1 MRISDWSSDVCSSD
15 LQLQGSVDDVRVMNR
30 FVEEVLRLEP
40 PSHGLFRTTMREV
53 QLGGKTLPAH
63 AQICVLF
70 ASANGDDSVF
80 GCQRSLDLA
89 RGNYGNHLTFGAG
102 IHRCIG
108 ASLARMEMRVAAEE
122 IRQDVHTP
130 ELKYIIRN

>member
-1 MRISDWSSDVCSSD
+1 
-15 LQLQGSVDDVRVMNR
+15 
-30 FVEEVLRLEP
+30 
-40 PSHGLFRTTMREV
+40 MREV

-80 GCQRSLDLA
+80 GCPRSLDLA
-89 RGNYGNHLTFGAG
+89 RGNSGNHLTFGAG

-108 ASLARMEMRVAAEE
+108 ASLARMELRVAAEE
-122 IRQDVHTP
+122 IIRRLDHIKLTIPVGSEEHTS
-130 ELKYIIRN
+130 ELQSLMRISYAVFCLKKKNKNYTKKTRITTKPYQI

>member
-1 MRISDWSSDVCSSD
+1 MLLV
-15 LQLQGSVDDVRVMNR
+15 LALQPELAQQLQGSVDDVRVMNR

-53 QLGGKTLPAH
+53 QLGGKTLPAY

-80 GCQRSLDLA
+80 GCPRSEE
-89 RGNYGNHLTFGAG
+89 R
-102 IHRCIG
+102 
-108 ASLARMEMRVAAEE
+108 RVGKGCCSTG
-122 IRQDVHTP
+122 RPRWSPTH
-130 ELKYIIRN
+130 

>member
-1 MRISDWSSDVCSSD
+1 MLLV
-15 LQLQGSVDDVRVMNR
+15 LALQPELAQQLQGSVDDVRVMNR

-70 ASANGDDSVF
+70 ASANRSEEHTSELQSLMRTPFAVF
-80 GCQRSLDLA
+80 CLKT
-89 RGNYGNHLTFGAG
+89 NN
-102 IHRCIG
+102 IC
-108 ASLARMEMRVAAEE
+108 AS
-122 IRQDVHTP
+122 
-130 ELKYIIRN
+130 